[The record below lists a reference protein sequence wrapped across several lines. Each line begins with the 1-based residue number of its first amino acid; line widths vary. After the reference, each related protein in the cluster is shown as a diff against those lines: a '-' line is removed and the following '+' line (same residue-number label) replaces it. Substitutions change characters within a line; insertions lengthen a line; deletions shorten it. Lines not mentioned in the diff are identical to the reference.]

1 MVPTDL
7 RLRFHAPRTSRP
19 VSSLTLAGGSG
30 DYRYGIVDWPTRA
43 RDDYD
48 MTTAART
55 TVNIW
60 AVQLARNVP
69 AFAKVLGKRAAE
81 TEERTKRVEDLAPPS
96 TPTCDDWAALVG
108 SQQRRLAD
116 SGYSDLHV
124 GRKLRGY
131 RIFRGLKVK
140 DDF

>member
-96 TPTCDDWAALVG
+96 TPTCDDWAALTSLGLSSGG
-108 SQQRRLAD
+108 SPTPGIQTCMLVESCAD
-116 SGYSDLHV
+116 IEFSEV
-124 GRKLRGY
+124 
-131 RIFRGLKVK
+131 
-140 DDF
+140 